1 MKTPTLGTVSRIA
14 LTAGLLLGLCGCA
27 SGPRSTPNAVK
38 GLLNVTLDG
47 DTREWP
53 VEAAVAADTQF
64 VYFRMSVENE
74 QFTLQAAPESMVLL
88 LDCDASTATG
98 RTTNL
103 QPLDR
108 LGVDLEVRFSPMQAN
123 GRRKNGVQITS
134 FDAYGT
140 AQPVKMSD
148 LDFLCSPT
156 YSSSWYEARISRTPG
171 ATDLIPFSGMRSEGA
186 LSGLWAIEDASGK
199 VVGYS
204 DPFTLE
210 LGAAADTP
218 MKFTA
223 DLPQKPE
230 NGLRVMTMNVH
241 DSSTMKNPQVFARVF
256 QAIDPD
262 VMLFQEWDEG
272 DEAAVLAWFTAMMP
286 REGGWHVHKGPGTKQ
301 NGGGVVVVSAY
312 PLTGVL
318 EQLAYPTKNDKGETS
333 QKSVRFA
340 AARIT
345 TPIGPMIA
353 GSTHLKCCGTK
364 DSREDKQ
371 RMEEGKAIASAMRA
385 AASADASAIR
395 VVGGDMNLVGSRP
408 PLDLLRAGADSDGSD
423 LAVVEAFVLGDRSMY
438 TWADDGEGF
447 APGRLDYLLHSDA
460 NTRVVNAFV
469 LDTSRLSEESLAR
482 LGLDATDSASTDHR
496 PVVVDL
502 VKK

>member
-1 MKTPTLGTVSRIA
+1 
-14 LTAGLLLGLCGCA
+14 
-27 SGPRSTPNAVK
+27 
-38 GLLNVTLDG
+38 
-47 DTREWP
+47 
-53 VEAAVAADTQF
+53 
-64 VYFRMSVENE
+64 
-74 QFTLQAAPESMVLL
+74 
-88 LDCDASTATG
+88 
-98 RTTNL
+98 
-103 QPLDR
+103 
-108 LGVDLEVRFSPMQAN
+108 
-123 GRRKNGVQITS
+123 
-134 FDAYGT
+134 
-140 AQPVKMSD
+140 
-148 LDFLCSPT
+148 
-156 YSSSWYEARISRTPG
+156 
-171 ATDLIPFSGMRSEGA
+171 
-186 LSGLWAIEDASGK
+186 
-199 VVGYS
+199 
-204 DPFTLE
+204 
-210 LGAAADTP
+210 
-218 MKFTA
+218 
-223 DLPQKPE
+223 
-230 NGLRVMTMNVH
+230 
-241 DSSTMKNPQVFARVF
+241 
-256 QAIDPD
+256 
-262 VMLFQEWDEG
+262 
-272 DEAAVLAWFTAMMP
+272 MMP

-312 PLTGVL
+312 PLKGVL
-318 EQLAYPTKNDKGETS
+318 EQLAYPTKNDKVETS

-340 AARIT
+340 AARIS

-371 RMEEGKAIASAMRA
+371 RMEESKAIASAMRA
-385 AASADASAIR
+385 AASGDASAIR

-447 APGRLDYLLHSDA
+447 APGRLDYLVHSDA